1 MGNESMLAVLFLV
14 VIAFVIGKQYGQECE
29 RQRRAKD
36 DARWRAKQKG
46 EQIDE
51 TDRDWWLKH

>member
-1 MGNESMLAVLFLV
+1 MLAALFFV
-14 VIAFVIGKQYGQECE
+14 VIAFVIGKLYGRESE
-29 RQRRAKD
+29 RVRRAKE
-36 DARWRAKQKG
+36 DARWRAKKKG